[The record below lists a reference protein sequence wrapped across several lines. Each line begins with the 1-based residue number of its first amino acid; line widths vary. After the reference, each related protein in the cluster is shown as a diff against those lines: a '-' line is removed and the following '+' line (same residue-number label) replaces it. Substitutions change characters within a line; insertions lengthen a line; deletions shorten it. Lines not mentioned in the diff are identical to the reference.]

1 MISDVKPRRRH
12 VAPRDPNAEQVCL
25 LDKEAASRRSPSVEG
40 RGEPPD
46 AFLDAARSQE
56 TREAGATFRFAAEPG
71 MWERMS
77 AFVDEEGDC
86 CPFFAFEQSE
96 EGDELVLR
104 IITPPAGA
112 GRPPAD
118 SGGPPAGDGRPSQGN
133 E

>member
-25 LDKEAASRRSPSVEG
+25 LDKEAASRRS
-40 RGEPPD
+40 EPPD
-46 AFLDAARSQE
+46 AFLAAARSQE
-56 TREAGATFRFAAEPG
+56 TREDGATFRFAAEPG

-104 IITPPAGA
+104 IITPPQ
-112 GRPPAD
+112 
-118 SGGPPAGDGRPSQGN
+118 GG

>member
-1 MISDVKPRRRH
+1 MTSKLEPRRRH

-25 LDKEAASRRSPSVEG
+25 LDKETAARRS
-40 RGEPPD
+40 EPPD

-56 TREAGATFRFAAEPG
+56 TREDGATFRFAAEPG

-77 AFVDEEGDC
+77 ASVDEEGEC
-86 CPFFAFEQSE
+86 CPFFAFEQWE

-104 IITPPAGA
+104 IVRPPAGGGRPPAGA
-112 GRPPAD
+112 GRPPPD
-118 SGGPPAGDGRPSQGN
+118 GGRPSQGG